1 MFIAYNVSIDLIR
14 ALQPLI
20 PSVRRFNSDIA
31 DQLQRAATSVALNLA
46 EGRRRRAGNQRRSFE
61 IAHGE
66 ASEVRACLDVV
77 AAWGWVVDSD
87 LPLRTLD
94 RLLALLWRLCRGR
107 HKRHYAES
115 RIMPSCSA
123 SPTMIGSSDSA

>member
-14 ALQPLI
+14 ALQPVI
-20 PSVRRFNSDIA
+20 PSVRRFNTGIA

-77 AAWGWVVDSD
+77 AAWGWVVDNE

-94 RLLALLWRLCRGR
+94 RLLALLWRLTNGR
-107 HKRHYAES
+107 AAPIAALPS
-115 RIMPSCSA
+115 RSSMFVPASA
-123 SPTMIGSSDSA
+123 SSTADTPS

>member
-14 ALQPLI
+14 ALQPII

-31 DQLQRAATSVALNLA
+31 DQLHRAATSIALNLA
-46 EGRRRRAGNQRRSFE
+46 EGRRRKAGNQRRSFE

-77 AAWGWVVDSD
+77 EAWGWIVDAE
-87 LPLRTLD
+87 LPLQTLD
-94 RLLALLWRLCRGR
+94 RLLALLWRLTNGR
-107 HKRHYAES
+107 AAPVAEL
-115 RIMPSCSA
+115 PSHVHGTS
-123 SPTMIGSSDSA
+123 GQSS